1 MLEKYSEAVE
11 HFERVFGEFSEFDL
25 NPFGWGL
32 LIISYFKSGE
42 QDKAKLSLESLTI
55 TYPDLT
61 LESLGSQLLFS
72 DNADKKKYLDA
83 LKEIGLE

>member
-1 MLEKYSEAVE
+1 M
-11 HFERVFGEFSEFDL
+11 FGEFSEFDL